1 MDLAY
6 CRTRLRQ
13 SAAAI
18 VALAQGVTPEQARWK
33 PTPEEW
39 SLLEVICHLYDEE
52 REDFRQRLDLTLH
65 HPEADWPPIHP
76 SAWVIE
82 RAYNQ
87 RDLPAMVDAFAQERD
102 RSLTWLDTL
111 SHPDWSVARTHP
123 VAGKMTAGDM
133 LGAWVAHDHLH
144 MRQLNELHWQWLA
157 TQVDALS
164 LEYAG
169 GW

>member
-1 MDLAY
+1 MDIAY
-6 CRTRLRQ
+6 CRIRLRQ
-13 SAAAI
+13 SAAGI
-18 VALAQGVTPEQARWK
+18 VALAEGATPEQARWK

-39 SLLEVICHLYDEE
+39 SLLEVICHLHDEE
-52 REDFRQRLDLTLH
+52 REDFRQRLDLILH
-65 HPEADWPPIHP
+65 HPDADWPPINP
-76 SAWVIE
+76 PGWVTE

-87 RDLPAMVDAFAQERD
+87 RDLQAMITAFMQERE
-102 RSLTWLDTL
+102 RSLTWLDSL
-111 SHPDWSVARTHP
+111 SHPDWSAAHTHP
-123 VAGKMTAGDM
+123 IAGKMTAGDV

-144 MRQLNELHWQWLA
+144 IRQLNQLHWQWLA

>member
-76 SAWVIE
+76 VGMGYGTRLQPARSAGDGGRL
-82 RAYNQ
+82 RAGT
-87 RDLPAMVDAFAQERD
+87 RPFAD
-102 RSLTWLDTL
+102 
-111 SHPDWSVARTHP
+111 
-123 VAGKMTAGDM
+123 VAG
-133 LGAWVAHDHLH
+133 
-144 MRQLNELHWQWLA
+144 
-157 TQVDALS
+157 
-164 LEYAG
+164 
-169 GW
+169 